1 MNSFGLR
8 GSSVSTIGNVHR
20 LSISGLRREWGDK
33 VRMRFVLLPVVV
45 ASTRRAAREES
56 VVVIEGH

>member
-1 MNSFGLR
+1 MYWLSGMF
-8 GSSVSTIGNVHR
+8 ID
-20 LSISGLRREWGDK
+20 SISGLSREWGDK